1 MSLLSRIEFWTVRH
15 ERHPNTYSAMRIDQA
30 YRNAANFIKRTKQR
44 PERPVISESTPE
56 WAERTAEPTTK
67 HGRRRARTPL

>member
-15 ERHPNTYSAMRIDQA
+15 ERHPNTYSAMRIEEA

-44 PERPVISESTPE
+44 PDKPVIS
-56 WAERTAEPTTK
+56 PTMPPWTQR
-67 HGRRRARTPL
+67 HSNGT

>member
-44 PERPVISESTPE
+44 PERPVISESMPP
-56 WAERTAEPTTK
+56 WIARTAEPTSK